1 MRRGSAPFT
10 LFALAAVAL
19 FLPVSA
25 QAKPTS
31 FGLSI
36 ALVREDDVTDAWLK
50 AQIDHANTLYALAD
64 VRFRW
69 TRDKILEPQHGVM
82 HTRADRDALSAL
94 TEAVR
99 GGGFVDVFVVDEL
112 EDVDE
117 PGRLRRGVVW
127 THRPDGK
134 RYVILARTAAV
145 GVLAH
150 ELGHFFGNPHVAAPD
165 NLMSYTRT
173 GADLFLDD
181 SQIAKTKAF
190 AKGFLTSGRLRDV
203 GEPTPP
209 AP

>member
-1 MRRGSAPFT
+1 MKR
-10 LFALAAVAL
+10 AAVVAL
-19 FLPVSA
+19 LLAVAPSPA
-25 QAKPTS
+25 AAKTTT

-36 ALVREDDVTDAWLK
+36 ALLREDDVTDAWLR
-50 AQIDHANTLYALAD
+50 AQIEHANTLYAPAD

-69 TRDKILEPQHGVM
+69 TRDKILEPQHGAM

-94 TEAVR
+94 TEPR
-99 GGGFVDVFVVDEL
+99 GFVDVFVVDEL

-150 ELGHFFGNPHVAAPD
+150 ELGHFFGNAHVATPD

-173 GADLFLDD
+173 GAEVFLDD
-181 SQIAKTKAF
+181 GQIAKTKTF
-190 AKGFLTSGRLRDV
+190 AKGFLASGRLRDV
-203 GEPTPP
+203 GEP
-209 AP
+209 